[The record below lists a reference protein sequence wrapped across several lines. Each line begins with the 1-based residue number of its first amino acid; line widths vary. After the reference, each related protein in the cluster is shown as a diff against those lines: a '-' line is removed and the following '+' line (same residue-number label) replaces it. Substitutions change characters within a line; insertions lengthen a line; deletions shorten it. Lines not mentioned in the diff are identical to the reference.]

1 MRRVGGERWATFNPR
16 FLFLCFCSLFI
27 VLCSV
32 VRVFCLFCG
41 FVFVFCFALYEGR
54 WRGKMGDFQP
64 RIFVLCFC
72 ACVLFSLFCVVY
84 FCFCLWFCFVFMF
97 CVLCFALNEGR
108 WRRKMG
114 DFPPQ
119 IFVFVFVFVFFFHC
133 SLFRVLCCV
142 FFLWFC
148 FVFLFC
154 VFGVLHSMREV
165 GGEKWATF
173 NPRVVSYTFVFVL
186 FFLCSVFSAVY
197 FFVVLF
203 CVCVLC
209 FALNEGR
216 WRGKMGDFQPQTT
229 PFLGWPM
236 PPTAAV
242 KGTNFL

>member
-1 MRRVGGERWATFNPR
+1 MAEKDGRLSTPDF
-16 FLFLCFCSLFI
+16 FC
-27 VLCSV
+27 VCV
-32 VRVFCLFCG
+32 
-41 FVFVFCFALYEGR
+41 
-54 WRGKMGDFQP
+54 
-64 RIFVLCFC
+64 
-72 ACVLFSLFCVVY
+72 CVLFSLF
-84 FCFCLWFCFVFMF
+84 FVP
-97 CVLCFALNEGR
+97 CSVLC
-108 WRRKMG
+108 
-114 DFPPQ
+114 
-119 IFVFVFVFVFFFHC
+119 IFFVV
-133 SLFRVLCCV
+133 
-142 FFLWFC
+142 
-148 FVFLFC
+148 LFC

-165 GGEKWATF
+165 GGKKWATF